1 MAISAQITGDRSSP
15 AQRMRAAMSQ
25 DQYARFKNLTYAGF
39 RDLATDDALSPYER
53 IGFPDSY
60 RAGKERAIF
69 ADIRSKLTNLENRTQ
84 VILDVGPGCTDV
96 PRMMIEL
103 ATAQTHRLLLVDSP
117 EMLQLLPDE
126 PHTTKYG
133 GRFPEECAALVKEYA
148 GKIDV
153 ILVYSVFHYIYA
165 EGNVF
170 TFIDACLNLLAPR
183 GQLLIGDIPNSSK
196 RKRFFSSMEGI
207 RFHCDFT
214 GTETVP
220 EVHFNR
226 VEPGEIDDG
235 VVMGILLRV
244 RAAGFDA
251 YVVPQAPELPM
262 ANRRED
268 LLIRRP

>member
-1 MAISAQITGDRSSP
+1 
-15 AQRMRAAMSQ
+15 MSQ

-39 RDLATDDALSPYER
+39 RDLATDDGLSPYER

-60 RAGKERAIF
+60 RAGKESAIF
-69 ADIRSKLTNLENRTQ
+69 SDIRSKLTNIEKHNQ
-84 VILDVGPGCTDV
+84 IILDVGPGCTDV

-103 ATAQTHRLLLVDSP
+103 ATAQDHRLLLVDSP

-126 PHTTKYG
+126 PHTTKYA
-133 GRFPEECAALVKEYA
+133 GRFPEECSTLVNEYA
-148 GKIDV
+148 GKLDV
-153 ILVYSVFHYIYA
+153 ILVYSVFHYIYT

-170 TFIDACLNLLAPR
+170 GFIDACLNLLAPG

-196 RKRFFSSMEGI
+196 RKRFFSSAEGI
-207 RFHCDFT
+207 RFHREFT
-214 GTETVP
+214 QTDTTP

-226 VEPGEIDDG
+226 VEPNEIDDG
-235 VVMGILLRV
+235 VIVGILLRV
-244 RAAGFDA
+244 RGAGCDA

-268 LLIRRP
+268 ILIRKP